1 MHRTCQT
8 RGFTLLETVVW
19 ITLFTFTMGALV
31 SSMLYFYRANRV
43 TLNQAS
49 AVYSAQRGVDDMV
62 RTIREAAY
70 ASDGAFPVATIADN
84 DFTFYADVDSDP
96 FIERVR
102 YYLSGT
108 DIIETIVDPSGDP
121 PTYSGSGTERTVSDY
136 VRNTAE
142 SLTMFTYFDETGT
155 QVTDYSNIS
164 DVRFVTVNIA
174 ADLDPDALPNAVFI
188 RSSAAL
194 RNLIGE

>member
-1 MHRTCQT
+1 MHRTT
-8 RGFTLLETVVW
+8 HSRGLTLLETVVW
-19 ITLFTFTMGALV
+19 IGLFAFTMGALV
-31 SSMLYFYRANRV
+31 SSTLYFYKANRI

-49 AVYSAQRGVDDMV
+49 AIYSAQRGVNDMV

-70 ASDGAFPVATIADN
+70 ASDGAFPIVAIAAN
-84 DFTFYADVDSDP
+84 DFTFYADVDGDP
-96 FIERVR
+96 FIEKVR

-108 DIIETIVDPSGDP
+108 EIIGSIVDPSGDP
-121 PTYSGSGTERTVSDY
+121 PAYSGSSTEHMVSAY

-142 SLTMFTYFDETGT
+142 DLTMFTYFDETGT
-155 QVTDYSNIS
+155 QVTDYANIS
-164 DVRFVTVNIA
+164 DVRFVTVNIV
-174 ADLDPDALPNAVFI
+174 ADLYTDALPNAVYI